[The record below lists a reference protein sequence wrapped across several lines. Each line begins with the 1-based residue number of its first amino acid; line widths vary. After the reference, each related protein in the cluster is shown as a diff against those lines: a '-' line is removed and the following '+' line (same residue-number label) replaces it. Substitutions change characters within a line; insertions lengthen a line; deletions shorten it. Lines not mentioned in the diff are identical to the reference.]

1 MLLKNLDLKEKEKIK
16 LDKVKP
22 LWYYRIERIKAMS
35 VIIVGTILLSRVF
48 LMMLKV
54 FWRILWP
61 ILLVAC
67 IVFVC
72 RNYMQ
77 RLEKKRYYDQ
87 CKIKGISPAD
97 DPRNFF
103 PLTRESIYRERD
115 SWL

>member
-1 MLLKNLDLKEKEKIK
+1 
-16 LDKVKP
+16 
-22 LWYYRIERIKAMS
+22 MS
-35 VIIVGTILLSRVF
+35 AIIVGLILLSRVF

-54 FWRILWP
+54 FWIILWP
-61 ILLVAC
+61 ILLIAC
-67 IVFVC
+67 IVLIC
-72 RNYMQ
+72 KSYMQ

-97 DPRNFF
+97 DPRNFS

>member
-1 MLLKNLDLKEKEKIK
+1 MGLKEKEKIK
-16 LDKVKP
+16 LDKVKL

-35 VIIVGTILLSRVF
+35 AIIVGLILLSRVF

-54 FWRILWP
+54 FWIILWP
-61 ILLVAC
+61 ILLIAC

-72 RNYMQ
+72 KNFMQ

-87 CKIKGISPAD
+87 CKLKGISPAD
-97 DPRNFF
+97 DPRNFS

>member
-1 MLLKNLDLKEKEKIK
+1 MGLKEKEKIK
-16 LDKVKP
+16 LDKVKL
-22 LWYYRIERIKAMS
+22 LWYYKIERIKAMS
-35 VIIVGTILLSRVF
+35 AIIVGLILLSRVF

-54 FWRILWP
+54 FWIILWP
-61 ILLVAC
+61 ILLIAC

-72 RNYMQ
+72 INYMQ

-97 DPRNFF
+97 DPRNFS

>member
-1 MLLKNLDLKEKEKIK
+1 MGLKEREKIK
-16 LDKVKP
+16 LDKVKL
-22 LWYYRIERIKAMS
+22 LWYYGIERIKAMS
-35 VIIVGTILLSRVF
+35 AIIVGLILLSRVF

-54 FWRILWP
+54 FWIILWP
-61 ILLVAC
+61 ILLIAC

-72 RNYMQ
+72 INYMQ

-97 DPRNFF
+97 DPRNFS

>member
-1 MLLKNLDLKEKEKIK
+1 MGLKEKEKIK
-16 LDKVKP
+16 LDKVKL
-22 LWYYRIERIKAMS
+22 LWYYRIETIKAMS
-35 VIIVGTILLSRVF
+35 AIIVGLILLSRVF

-54 FWRILWP
+54 FWIILWP
-61 ILLVAC
+61 ILLIAC

-72 RNYMQ
+72 INYMQ

-97 DPRNFF
+97 DPRTFS

>member
-1 MLLKNLDLKEKEKIK
+1 
-16 LDKVKP
+16 
-22 LWYYRIERIKAMS
+22 MS
-35 VIIVGTILLSRVF
+35 AIIVGLILLSRVF

-54 FWRILWP
+54 FWIILWH
-61 ILLVAC
+61 ILLIAC

-72 RNYMQ
+72 INYMQ

-97 DPRNFF
+97 DPRNFS
-103 PLTRESIYRERD
+103 PLARESIYRERD

>member
-1 MLLKNLDLKEKEKIK
+1 
-16 LDKVKP
+16 
-22 LWYYRIERIKAMS
+22 MS
-35 VIIVGTILLSRVF
+35 AIIVELILLSRVF

-54 FWRILWP
+54 FLIILWP
-61 ILLVAC
+61 ILLIAC
-67 IVFVC
+67 IVLIC
-72 RNYMQ
+72 KNYMQ

-97 DPRNFF
+97 DPRNFS

>member
-1 MLLKNLDLKEKEKIK
+1 MGLKEREKIK
-16 LDKVKP
+16 LDKVKL

-35 VIIVGTILLSRVF
+35 AIIVGLILLSRVF

-54 FWRILWP
+54 FWIILWP
-61 ILLVAC
+61 ILLIAC

-72 RNYMQ
+72 INYMQ

-97 DPRNFF
+97 DPRNFS